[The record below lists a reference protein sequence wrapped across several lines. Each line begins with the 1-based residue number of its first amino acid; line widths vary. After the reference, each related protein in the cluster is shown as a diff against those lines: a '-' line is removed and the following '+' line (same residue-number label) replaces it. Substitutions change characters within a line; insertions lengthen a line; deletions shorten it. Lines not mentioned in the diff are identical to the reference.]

1 MARIACGG
9 LHQQYSWAE
18 IVEHDLLGVGSVL
31 QNKNLIRNIHTALFT
46 SFVPTPD
53 ADVSG
58 TQSSWRC
65 LEAPKAIP
73 EIFCHRFFPIENRS
87 GPH

>member
-9 LHQQYSWAE
+9 LHQQYSWAD

-31 QNKNLIRNIHTALFT
+31 HNKEMIRNLTPL
-46 SFVPTPD
+46 SSPGSVPIPN
-53 ADVSG
+53 ADISG

-73 EIFCHRFFPIENRS
+73 EIFATVFFPS
-87 GPH
+87 

>member
-31 QNKNLIRNIHTALFT
+31 HNKEMIRKPHTALFT
-46 SFVPTPD
+46 
-53 ADVSG
+53 
-58 TQSSWRC
+58 R
-65 LEAPKAIP
+65 
-73 EIFCHRFFPIENRS
+73 FC
-87 GPH
+87 PHT